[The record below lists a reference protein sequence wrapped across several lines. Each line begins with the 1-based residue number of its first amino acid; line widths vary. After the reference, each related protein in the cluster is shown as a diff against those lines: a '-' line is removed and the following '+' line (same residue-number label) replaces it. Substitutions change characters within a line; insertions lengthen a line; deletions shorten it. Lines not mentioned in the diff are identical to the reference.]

1 MVESRFRF
9 TGRCVTGS
17 RPSEPNPP
25 VAPNFSLRE
34 FARQDGSYFIHP
46 NLILTLQ
53 NIRNLLGQT
62 VNIVKVDEGNQ
73 GTRGF
78 CASIRAGNLSRLKQ
92 VCASFLQTGT
102 ISRLLEDSDSLFL
115 EVRASPTESLSL
127 EDAFDTAFYVTA
139 GFETSG
145 DLFQQVTGNFD
156 GAGLSFG
163 PSQANFGTG
172 TLVQLFR
179 RFETVDA
186 AKLRECFGGSAHWDE
201 WRALW
206 DKPGAEQIRWADQQS
221 TGSKKQDFKEPWRG
235 YLKQVGQVP
244 IFRKEMV
251 AFSKELYGGKL
262 RRALKWLQTVWPQPI
277 TDLRCFCSLYDLC
290 TQQGSLDKAHS
301 QIKDRI
307 SREKPKKQR
316 EVVQIA
322 VEERARL
329 ADPPWCAASMS
340 RRLGILYDVPVSATE
355 SGKTAQAD
363 NPYFS
368 LLPEMEVQGIEQ
380 FLASS

>member
-1 MVESRFRF
+1 MVDARFRF
-9 TGRCVTGS
+9 AGRCVTGS

-62 VNIVKVDEGNQ
+62 VNIVNIDEGNQ
-73 GTRGF
+73 TTKGF
-78 CASIRAGNLSRLKQ
+78 CASIRAGDLSRLKA
-92 VCASFLQTGT
+92 VCSGFLPEGS
-102 ISRLLEDSDSLFL
+102 ISKLVEDGDNLFL
-115 EVRASPTESLSL
+115 EARPSPTETLSV
-127 EDAFDTAFYVTA
+127 EDAFDTAFYLTA

-145 DLFQQVTGNFD
+145 DPFQQVTGNFD

-172 TLVQLFR
+172 TLVQLLR
-179 RFETVDA
+179 RFKKVDP
-186 AKLRECFGGSAHWDE
+186 AKLRECFGGNAHWDE

-206 DKPGAEQIRWADQQS
+206 DRLRTEQIRWADQQS

-277 TDLRCFCSLYDLC
+277 TDLRCFCALFDLC

-301 QIKDRI
+301 QIETRMVQ
-307 SREKPKKQR
+307 EKPKKQR

-322 VEERARL
+322 VEERARM
-329 ADPPWCAASMS
+329 ADPPWRAASIS
-340 RRLGILYDVPVSATE
+340 RRLGILYGAPVSATE
-355 SGKTAQAD
+355 SGKTAQTD

-368 LLPEMEVQGIEQ
+368 LLPEMEVQGAKQ
-380 FLASS
+380 FLASP

>member
-1 MVESRFRF
+1 MIESRFRF

-17 RPSEPNPP
+17 RPSEPNPS

-34 FARQDGSYFIHP
+34 FARRDGSYFIHP

-62 VNIVKVDEGNQ
+62 VNIVKVDEGSQ

-78 CASIRAGNLSRLKQ
+78 CASIRAGDLSRLKEE
-92 VCASFLQTGT
+92 CSSFLQEGS
-102 ISRLLEDSDSLFL
+102 IAKLLEDGERLFL
-115 EVRASPTESLSL
+115 EARASPAESLSL

-179 RFETVDA
+179 RFETVDV
-186 AKLRECFGGSAHWDE
+186 AKLRECFSSHAHWDE
-201 WRALW
+201 WRVLW
-206 DKPGAEQIRWADQQS
+206 DKPVTEQIRWADQQS

-244 IFRKEMV
+244 AFRKEMV
-251 AFSKELYGGKL
+251 AFSKELYGDKL
-262 RRALKWLQTVWPQPI
+262 RRALKWLQTVWPHPI
-277 TDLRCFCSLYDLC
+277 TDLRCFCALFDLC

-301 QIKDRI
+301 QIETRMAQ
-307 SREKPKKQR
+307 EKPKKQR

-322 VEERARL
+322 VEERARR
-329 ADPPWCAASMS
+329 ADPPWRAASMS
-340 RRLGILYDVPVSATE
+340 RRLGILYDAPVSATE
-355 SGKTAQAD
+355 SGKTAQTD

-368 LLPEMEVQGIEQ
+368 LLPEMEVQGIEK
-380 FLASS
+380 FVGA

>member
-9 TGRCVTGS
+9 AGRCVTGS
-17 RPSEPNPP
+17 RLSEVDPP

-34 FARQDGSYFIHP
+34 FARPDGSYFIHP

-62 VNIVKVDEGNQ
+62 VNIVKVNEGDQ
-73 GTRGF
+73 ATKGV
-78 CASIRAGNLSRLKQ
+78 CASIRAGDLSKLKA
-92 VCASFLQTGT
+92 VCSGFLQEGS
-102 ISRLLEDSDSLFL
+102 ISKLVEDSGHLFM
-115 EVRASPTESLSL
+115 ETRTSPTETLSV

-145 DLFQQVTGNFD
+145 DPFQQVTGNFD

-163 PSQANFGTG
+163 PSQTNFGTG
-172 TLVQLFR
+172 TLVPLFR
-179 RFETVDA
+179 RFDKADPV
-186 AKLRECFGGSAHWDE
+186 KLRECFGGSPHWDE

-206 DKPGAEQIRWADQQS
+206 EKPEPEQVRWADQQS
-221 TGSKKQDFKEPWRG
+221 TGNRKQDFKEPWRG

-244 IFRKEMV
+244 VFRKEMV

-262 RRALKWLQTVWPQPI
+262 RRALVWLQTVWPHPV
-277 TDLRCFCSLYDLC
+277 TDLRCFCALFDLC

-301 QIKDRI
+301 QIKARI
-307 SREKPKKQR
+307 VQEKPTKQW

-322 VEERARL
+322 VEERARM
-329 ADPPWCAASMS
+329 ADPPWRAASMS
-340 RRLGILYDVPVSATE
+340 RRLGILYDAPVSATE
-355 SGKTAQAD
+355 SGKTAKAD

-368 LLPEMEVQGIEQ
+368 LLPEMDVQGIDK
-380 FLASS
+380 FVGS